1 MNFLFSRLVFYFTA
15 FGVAITVNFLLPRLM
30 PGDPFTIMFASAQGQ
45 MQPEQIEVLKAQF
58 GFVSGPLYE
67 QYWSYLKS
75 IFSGNLGPSLYRF
88 PTPVTE
94 VIGAALPWTLFL
106 AGISVLVS
114 VALGTFMGA
123 YAAYH
128 RGQWFDSIFSPSLLV
143 LGAFPAVVVAMLVYH
158 VFGLELEWFPVS
170 YGYNPDLDP
179 GWTLEFAASVAYH
192 AVLPIFSM
200 VIVSLG
206 GWLFGMRNSMINLL
220 GEDFITM
227 ARAKGLSNNRVMIH
241 YAARNAILPVVTSI
255 SMAIAFI
262 VGGALFVE
270 IVFNYPGLGNQM
282 LNAVQARDYPLIQGL
297 MLIIV
302 VCVLVANFCA
312 DLLYLWLDPR
322 LRK

>member
-1 MNFLFSRLVFYFTA
+1 MGFLTSRLVFYIAA
-15 FGVAITVNFLLPRLM
+15 FLVAVTVNFLLPRM
-30 PGDPFTIMFASAQGQ
+30 MTGDPFEIMFAAAQGQ
-45 MQPEQIEVLKAQF
+45 MQPEQIEALRAQF
-58 GFVSGPLYE
+58 GFISGPLYL
-67 QYWSYLKS
+67 QYWGYIKS
-75 IFSGNLGPSLYRF
+75 VFTGDLGPSIFRF

-94 VIGAALPWTLFL
+94 VIGSALPWTIFI
-106 AGISVLVS
+106 AGTSAILSIV
-114 VALGTFMGA
+114 LGTFFGA

-128 RGQWFDSIFSPSLLV
+128 RGQWFDSFFSPSFLV
-143 LGAFPAVVVAMLVYH
+143 LGAFPAVVVAMLIYYI
-158 VFGLELEWFPVS
+158 FGLVLEWFPIA

-179 GWTLEFAASVAYH
+179 DWSFEFISSVAYH
-192 AVLPIFSM
+192 AVLPITSM
-200 VIVSLG
+200 LIVSIG

-220 GEDFITM
+220 DEDFITM
-227 ARAKGLSNNRVMIH
+227 AKAKGLSDFRIMVH

-270 IVFNYPGLGNQM
+270 IVFNYPGLGNLM
-282 LNAVQARDYPLIQGL
+282 LNAVQSRDYPLIQGL

-302 VCVLVANFCA
+302 ICVLFSNFCA